1 MSETVELLMGLL
13 DAEAELEQ
21 LLGDEWP
28 ALRDELADLVGRL
41 DAEGENVVLR
51 RQVDNYFGR
60 LLVRPA
66 SRQVAQDV
74 MARVQSE
81 NENDSPTR
89 GPTRFGEGRE
99 IREVKES
106 DATQSATVDG
116 CIVVPVFYGTDRAFR
131 NDTDPRRCYL
141 GERGA
146 LGFGV
151 ARVSIPASSAHDIG
165 ELESPHWWRL
175 EFQPDV
181 HKHVVLLDLRPL
193 GRDSFV
199 DELRASLAS
208 ADERDVLVFVHGYTV
223 GFADAARRA
232 AQVAVDLKFK
242 GRTAL
247 YSWPSAGAAL
257 KYTIDEASVEWSVP
271 HFQEFL
277 RLVLADVGARAV
289 HVIAHS
295 MGNRA
300 LVRGLERFDIAM
312 LPPGSATLRQIVFA
326 APDIDRDTFL
336 ELARAFSGQAQ
347 RFTLYTSSDDIPLKL
362 SKLLHRYP
370 RAGDAGSGLV
380 IVEGVD
386 TIDASRADTSLV
398 SLRHSYFGNKR
409 SILHDIHNLIV
420 RGDPPDRRF
429 DLEPAF
435 STLGRYWLYRT

>member
-1 MSETVELLMGLL
+1 MSETVELLMALL

-21 LLGDEWP
+21 LLGDQWP

-41 DAEGENVVLR
+41 DAEGENAVHR
-51 RQVDNYFGR
+51 RQVDAFVGR
-60 LLVRPA
+60 LLDNPVT
-66 SRQVAQDV
+66 RQAARNV
-74 MARVQSE
+74 MTQVQSGTE
-81 NENDSPTR
+81 TNRQTR
-89 GPTRFGEGRE
+89 GAARFGEGKTGA
-99 IREVKES
+99 VKES
-106 DATQSATVDG
+106 DTTQSATVDG

-131 NDTDPRRCYL
+131 TDLDVRRCYL
-141 GERGA
+141 GERGT

-151 ARVSIPASSAHDIG
+151 ARVSIPASSVHDIG
-165 ELESPHWWRL
+165 KLESPRWWRL
-175 EFQPDV
+175 EFKPDV
-181 HKHVVLLDLRPL
+181 RKHVVLLDLKPM
-193 GRDSFV
+193 GREPFV
-199 DELRASLAS
+199 QELRASLAS
-208 ADERDVLVFVHGYTV
+208 ADERDVLIFVHGYTV

-232 AQVAVDLKFK
+232 AQVAVDLKFN

-247 YSWPSAGAAL
+247 YSWPSAGSAL

-277 RLVLADVGARAV
+277 RLLLADVGARAV

-300 LVRGLERFDIAM
+300 LVRGLERIDVAT
-312 LPPGSATLRQIVFA
+312 LPSGSATLRQIVFA
-326 APDIDRDTFL
+326 APDIDRDTFV
-336 ELARAFSGQAQ
+336 ELARVFSGRVQ
-347 RFTLYTSSDDIPLKL
+347 RITLYTSSEDIPLML

-370 RAGDAGSGLV
+370 RAGDAGAGLV

-420 RGDPPDRRF
+420 KGDPPDSRF
-429 DLEPAF
+429 DLEPVL
-435 STLGRYWLYRT
+435 SPLGRYWLYRT

>member
-1 MSETVELLMGLL
+1 MSKTFELLVALL

-28 ALRDELADLVGRL
+28 RLRGELADLVARL
-41 DAEGENVVLR
+41 DAEGESVILR
-51 RQVDNYFGR
+51 RQVDNYFGQ
-60 LLVRPA
+60 LLARPA
-66 SRQVAQDV
+66 SRQLAQDV
-74 MARVQSE
+74 MKRAESE
-81 NENDSPTR
+81 KESESSTR
-89 GPTRFGEGRE
+89 GPARLGGGSRA
-99 IREVKES
+99 REVKES
-106 DATQSATVDG
+106 DATVDG
-116 CIVVPVFYGTDRAFR
+116 CLVVPVFYGTDRAFR
-131 NDTDPRRCYL
+131 SDTDPRRCYL
-141 GERGA
+141 GERGT

-165 ELESPHWWRL
+165 ELESPRWWRL
-175 EFQPDV
+175 EFHPDV
-181 HKHVVLLDLRPL
+181 QKHIVLLDLRPL
-193 GRDSFV
+193 GRNPFV
-199 DELRASLAS
+199 DELQASLAS
-208 ADERDVLVFVHGYTV
+208 ADERDVLVFIHGYTV

-232 AQVAVDLKFK
+232 AQVAVDLKFR

-300 LVRGLERFDIAM
+300 LVRGLERFDIAL
-312 LPPGSATLRQIVFA
+312 LPPNSAMLRQIVFA
-326 APDIDRDTFL
+326 APDIDRDTFV
-336 ELARAFSGQAQ
+336 ELAKGFSSRAQ
-347 RFTLYTSSDDIPLKL
+347 RFTLYPSSDDIPLKL

-380 IVEGVD
+380 IVEGID

-409 SILHDIHNLIV
+409 SILHDIHDLIV
-420 RGDPPDRRF
+420 RGDPPDGRF
-429 DLEPAF
+429 DLEPAS
-435 STLGRYWLYRT
+435 STQGRYWLYRT